1 MNTGDNDFIPKKEI
15 YRIRI
20 AKIVDTVMKED
31 EIFQE
36 ELNREKTVE
45 FLIKIMQKFS
55 VEDFLGIDDA
65 ELKKRISRLMAW
77 NMLSG
82 LLDDFT
88 PEQKRIFNEAVR
100 GV

>member
-1 MNTGDNDFIPKKEI
+1 MNANAQDFIPKKEI

-20 AKIVDTVMKED
+20 AKIVDNVMKED
-31 EIFQE
+31 DIFRE
-36 ELNREKTVE
+36 ELNQDKIIE
-45 FLIKIMQKFS
+45 FIINIMQKIS

-65 ELKKRISRLMAW
+65 ELKKRIGRLMAW

-88 PEQKRIFNEAVR
+88 PEQKRIFNESVR

>member
-1 MNTGDNDFIPKKEI
+1 MNTAEHDFIPKKEI

-20 AKIVDTVMKED
+20 AKTVDTVMKED
-31 EIFQE
+31 DIFRE
-36 ELNREKTVE
+36 ELNRDKVIE
-45 FLIKIMQKFS
+45 FLISIMQKFS

-77 NMLSG
+77 NMLSK

>member
-1 MNTGDNDFIPKKEI
+1 MNATEQDFIPKKEI

-20 AKIVDTVMKED
+20 AKTVDNVMKED
-31 EIFQE
+31 DVFRE
-36 ELNREKTVE
+36 ELNRDKIIEIFTG
-45 FLIKIMQKFS
+45 IMQKFS

-65 ELKKRISRLMAW
+65 ELKKRIDRMMTW

-82 LLDDFT
+82 LMDDFT

>member
-1 MNTGDNDFIPKKEI
+1 MNTAIDDFFPKKEI

-31 EIFQE
+31 EIFQK

-45 FLIKIMQKFS
+45 FLISIMQKFS

-65 ELKKRISRLMAW
+65 ELKKRIGRLMAW

-82 LLDDFT
+82 LLDDLT
-88 PEQKRIFNEAVR
+88 PEQKKIFNEAVR

>member
-1 MNTGDNDFIPKKEI
+1 MNATEQDFIPKKEI

-20 AKIVDTVMKED
+20 AKTVDNVMKED
-31 EIFQE
+31 DVFRE
-36 ELNREKTVE
+36 ELNRDKIIE
-45 FLIKIMQKFS
+45 FLIGIMQKFS

-65 ELKKRISRLMAW
+65 ELKKRIDRMMAL
-77 NMLSG
+77 NMLSK